1 MLCGEAIGDLV
12 TLLERREACLWHACN
27 FQDFCAYLMLGGVP
41 SRAVLEQSGLRYTG
55 FTTDD
60 ADHAN
65 GVWDK
70 VFVNLSDFGEG
81 FARGSNAVPNP
92 YGPIVLQIRPAALV
106 DAEDVAVCLY
116 SAGARDFDREAEA
129 LPRIELV
136 DQLFFWP
143 LGSVFPDST
152 RVRFSDEL
160 RAVFPQAKSRNP
172 ELSCTFPTG
181 RISLDHVVVI
191 WTDPYVVGGKA
202 LRDWV
207 EETVQWR
214 GLEFRIRERY
224 CKNGSRRRMYGELAE
239 LVNQGYRSLAKIQQS
254 NQASGELRQWAGETL
269 KIDYN
274 FQRYADY
281 LFNGTL
287 QSIATGSFFEMLAPQ
302 GSYAEKLS
310 RLMALKHEPSPWA
323 IAEMVAALEDE
334 DERIRWIAGSALL
347 SRKDERVSTMLTTF
361 IKQTQ
366 SSEART
372 SAQDW
377 LRRIDK
383 QSF

>member
-172 ELSCTFPTG
+172 ELSCTFLSG
-181 RISLDHVVVI
+181 RISLDHVVVV
-191 WTDPYVVGGKA
+191 WTDPYVIGGKA

-207 EETVQWR
+207 QEAAQWR
-214 GLEFRIRERY
+214 GLESLIRERT
-224 CKNGSRRRMYGELAE
+224 CKDGSRRRLYGELAD
-239 LVNQGYRSLAKIQQS
+239 LVSQGYRSLATLERLES
-254 NQASGELRQWAGETL
+254 TSDAMRNWAGKTL
-269 KIDYN
+269 ENSIDYN
-274 FQRYADY
+274 FRRYADY

-287 QSIATGSFFEMLAPQ
+287 QPIAMGSFFGMVAPQ
-302 GSYAEKLS
+302 GSYTEKLS
-310 RLMALKHEPSPWA
+310 RLLALKHEPSPFA
-323 IAEMVAALEDE
+323 IAEMVATLEDE

-366 SSEART
+366 SSAARA
-372 SAQDW
+372 SA
-377 LRRIDK
+377 
-383 QSF
+383 